1 MDRNSAVTAVA
12 VPLRHSLLARLTL
25 ALGLFMAL
33 LGAGLYFAIEHF
45 VSAQFRAVHD
55 VEARQLALRL
65 EQAARDELERFD
77 GMARLLAADA
87 DLANAT
93 WYHLYLEGE
102 RDHPQAAVA
111 RIARA
116 FRLPAAS
123 LRDGEGRLVA
133 SVSEAAPG
141 AEAIFAEGSGLLQW
155 HEGRAWAMARAPIA
169 RDGRIIAHLVLAQPA
184 EALFPHGLLARHEA
198 TVHFLAGAPAPGDVG
213 WTVHLP
219 AAGAPVDLHLHLPDT
234 VAQALAEVK
243 LLIAAGV
250 AGAGLLLVILA
261 ALVLRWQ
268 MAPLSALARA
278 AAAIGRGQFVQIPR
292 AGGQGEIPYLVKGFN
307 AMSAALARLREMER
321 RVTHQEQLSAI
332 GRVAARVAHDINN
345 PLTVVSNTAR
355 LMARENVGEREK
367 ADLELI
373 RHHSERCM
381 ETVRE
386 LLAFGRPVKVSPRP
400 LEVGAWLRELIRHW
414 KVSAGDTALEL
425 DLPEGEVWIEGDP
438 LPLERMLANLLDNAR
453 EAAPGGPVRL
463 SAAVEDGQVRIE
475 VADGGPGFSP
485 EVRERLFEPF
495 FTTKAG
501 GTGLGLASALAVAR
515 AHGGDIEVG
524 PAGAG
529 GRIIVRLP
537 FQAGDVPSIQ
547 SPA

>member
-1 MDRNSAVTAVA
+1 MLPAMTDRDSAAAA

-25 ALGLFMAL
+25 ALALFMVL
-33 LGAGLYFAIEHF
+33 LGGGLYFAIEHF
-45 VSAQFRAVHD
+45 VSAQFRAAHE
-55 VEARQLALRL
+55 VEARQLAARL
-65 EQAARDELERFD
+65 EQAAQDELERFD

-87 DLANAT
+87 DLVNAT
-93 WYHLYLEGE
+93 WYHLFLEGE
-102 RDHPQAAVA
+102 RDHPQAAIA
-111 RIARA
+111 RVARA

-141 AEAIFAEGSGLLQW
+141 AEAIFAEGSGRLTW
-155 HEGRAWAMARAPIA
+155 HEGRAWAFARAPLQ
-169 RDGRIIAHLVLAQPA
+169 RDGRAIAHLALAQPA
-184 EALFPHGLLARHEA
+184 EALFPPSLLARHEA
-198 TVHFLAGAPAPGDVG
+198 TVHFLSGPPAADDVG
-213 WTVHLP
+213 ITVALP
-219 AAGAPVDLHLHLPDT
+219 SAGAPVDLHLHLPDT

-250 AGAGLLLVILA
+250 AGAGLLLVVLA

-268 MAPLSALARA
+268 MAPLGALTRA
-278 AAAIGRGQFVQIPR
+278 AAVIGRGQFVQIPP
-292 AGGQGEIPYLVKGFN
+292 AGGEGEIPYLVRAFN

-321 RVTHQEQLSAI
+321 RMAHQEQLSAI

-355 LMARENVGEREK
+355 LMARESVGEREK

-400 LEVGAWLRELIRHW
+400 LEVGAWLRELVRHW

-425 DLPEGEVWIEGDP
+425 ALPVNALWIEGDP

-453 EAAPGGPVRL
+453 QAAPDGKVKLG
-463 SAAVEDGQVRIE
+463 AAAEADGVRIE
-475 VADGGPGFSP
+475 VQDGGPGFPP
-485 EVRERLFEPF
+485 EIRERLFEPF

-515 AHGGDIEVG
+515 AHGGDIEIG
-524 PAGAG
+524 AAGQG
-529 GRIIVRLP
+529 GRVVVRLP
-537 FQAGDVPSIQ
+537 YARLTKP
-547 SPA
+547 PLR